1 MENPHFWYEKRKKK
15 KRLETER
22 YREICT
28 LHF

>member
-1 MENPHFWYEKRKKK
+1 MENPHFWYEKQEK

>member
-1 MENPHFWYEKRKKK
+1 MENPHFGMKNKEK

>member
-1 MENPHFWYEKRKKK
+1 MWRIPIFGMKNKEK

>member
-1 MENPHFWYEKRKKK
+1 MENPHFWYEKQRE